1 IQPGPEEFTKLPYR
15 NLDEESMH
23 SNWERL
29 GKKYCGKIVFAT
41 KKIEDE
47 SDIKQEFEQG
57 DEIHAKAFWL
67 HAIRNYPLGVLDGK
81 PVYGPESLGASY
93 EIKLYD
99 VDFIPSISVNGEKQ
113 QTLKPDGTPYKFSFD
128 GRDEEYN
135 PYKFHQHLDFI
146 LRKDYPKLVDQI
158 EVFSLWLTKI

>member
-1 IQPGPEEFTKLPYR
+1 
-15 NLDEESMH
+15 
-23 SNWERL
+23 
-29 GKKYCGKIVFAT
+29 
-41 KKIEDE
+41 
-47 SDIKQEFEQG
+47 
-57 DEIHAKAFWL
+57 
-67 HAIRNYPLGVLDGK
+67 IRNYPLGVLDGK

-158 EVFSLWLTKI
+158 EVFSLWLTKILSELKPGKHTITVDLSFRLRSIGGSIE